1 MKTVR
6 TYRVN
11 YFRVQ
16 SCYLLATEFHKIHKN
31 THTPVPKS
39 FLIKLQDGGLQFYQK
54 RDFVTGLLR
63 TFKKR
68 LYKIGGRNRHRRC
81 FIRKAVLE
89 NLAKFTGKHLCQSLF
104 FNNVA
109 GFSLNL
115 PKKETLAQLFSCKSC
130 EILENILF
138 KKHLSGRLLLVI
150 SLKSDKNLQTIVL

>member
-68 LYKIGGRNRHRRC
+68 LFYRAPFSKCIQLSLDLQNRRQKPPSEVFYKKYC
-81 FIRKAVLE
+81 
-89 NLAKFTGKHLCQSLF
+89 S
-104 FNNVA
+104 
-109 GFSLNL
+109 
-115 PKKETLAQLFSCKSC
+115 
-130 EILENILF
+130 
-138 KKHLSGRLLLVI
+138 
-150 SLKSDKNLQTIVL
+150 